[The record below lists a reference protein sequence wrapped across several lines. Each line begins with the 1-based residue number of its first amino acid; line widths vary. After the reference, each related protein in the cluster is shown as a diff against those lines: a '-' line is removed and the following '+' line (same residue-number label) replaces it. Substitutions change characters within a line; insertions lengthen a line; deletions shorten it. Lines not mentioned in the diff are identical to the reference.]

1 VSPVVRLSLLVVT
14 FAAAELP
21 ASAAARR
28 DPCAFGPPL
37 EQSVVLRPR
46 AGTFYAADA
55 LNPDVV
61 RFRGR
66 YLLYFSGNRSAADP
80 DRPASWH
87 TGVAVAA
94 RPRGPF
100 RVVARVRL
108 PFLNGGTIVDGR
120 RLLQAASENLR
131 SAPVVYSSRDGMRW
145 DPLVQLPQPSGANW
159 RRLESDF
166 SLVRRRGGF
175 DAYFAGRMGRGADIG
190 VAHYRGGKWTGFRR
204 LLRRVVGAWDG
215 FDLGEPAFFR
225 AHGHSYLLYV
235 GMPAEGKPR
244 QIGLA
249 YLSGHRWRRC
259 GQPFIRVAPA
269 YPGNAIDPEP
279 FIVGDRLYVFF
290 GGGSSPSITGGMR
303 GRILLRTYRLR

>member
-1 VSPVVRLSLLVVT
+1 MSPVARGSLLVVAFVSAT
-14 FAAAELP
+14 LP
-21 ASAAARR
+21 ASAAAGR
-28 DPCAFGPPL
+28 DPCAFGRPV
-37 EQSVVLRPR
+37 EQSVVLEPR
-46 AGTFYAADA
+46 TGTFYAADA

-61 RFRGR
+61 RFRRR

-80 DRPASWH
+80 DLPASWH

-94 RPRGPF
+94 RPWGPF

-175 DAYFAGRMGRGADIG
+175 DAYFAGRMARGADIG
-190 VAHYRGGKWTGFRR
+190 VAHYRGGRWTGFQR
-204 LLRRVVGAWDG
+204 LLRRIPGAWDG

-225 AHGHSYLLYV
+225 LHGRSYLLYV
-235 GMPAEGKPR
+235 GMHAEGQPR

-249 YLSGHRWRRC
+249 YLTRHGWRRC
-259 GQPFIRVAPA
+259 GRPFIPVAPS
-269 YPGNAIDPEP
+269 YPENAIDPEP
-279 FIVGDRLYVFF
+279 LVVGDRLYVFF
-290 GGGSSPSITGGMR
+290 GGGSSPSVTGGMR